1 MCFPNGKK
9 ANWKMSMCSNIQSQL
24 NHEEKKKALSSSLW
38 GRRCLIPTFLLPNF
52 PHEGKKNDTDLS
64 AKIETKKGIK
74 TQNWSIKSFNLMK
87 FHLVVLLKIWWRE
100 PNKHWEMFIRT
111 CLIRKWY
118 HHFPCAFLYTR
129 SWLSQVARAV
139 LCLPLR
145 RCLHFSFS
153 CDALF

>member
-24 NHEEKKKALSSSLW
+24 NHEEKKHRLQAFEAEDAWYQLS
-38 GRRCLIPTFLLPNF
+38 FF
-52 PHEGKKNDTDLS
+52 PISHEGKKNDTDLS

-74 TQNWSIKSFNLMK
+74 TRNWSIKSFNLMK

-145 RCLHFSFS
+145 KCLCFSFS